1 MATSVELS
9 APGLRERMRGE
20 RLAQE
25 IRRLLDRAAGVSA
38 RAFGATKSQI
48 VPR

>member
-1 MATSVELS
+1 
-9 APGLRERMRGE
+9 MRLAGE

-25 IRRLLDRAAGVSA
+25 IRRLLGGAAGVSA
-38 RAFGATKSQI
+38 SAFSMTKSRI